1 MRPWR
6 LCWSVISR
14 RAAWAVVLCATLT
27 MTVSYVDRTAL
38 AVLAP
43 SVTKALHIS
52 ETAYGWLSSAFSMA
66 YLLATPLTG
75 YWIDRVGARRGL
87 VASALV
93 WTSIA
98 ALHALVPGFGVLFA
112 LRIALGIAEGP
123 SFPGSAQTVQRVLPA
138 GERSRGFGVLFTGS
152 SIGGMIVPPLA
163 SALYTA
169 GGWRF
174 AMLVSAV
181 AGLVWV
187 PLWIV
192 ATRRVAAQLDAREPV
207 RPPQAAFREL
217 ISHPAMWRALCAIVA
232 AGPIA
237 ALVQT
242 WGAKYL
248 DRTFSV
254 KQGDVGHYLWLPPL
268 VFDVAAVLFGDLA
281 TRQRRPQGVP
291 PRALF
296 AVGVVLAASFATL
309 PLAATPWQAMAVF
322 SAALAGAGIVYTL
335 TTADM
340 LGRLPSH
347 LVAAGAGLMASGQ
360 SLSLIIAN
368 PLIGR
373 SIDHFHSYDVAA
385 TVLGA
390 WVVPGC
396 LVWLVWVPKSDQGMS
411 NTLSS

>member
-1 MRPWR
+1 
-6 LCWSVISR
+6 VTR
-14 RAAWAVVLCATLT
+14 RQAWAVVLCATLT

-43 SVTKALHIS
+43 SVTKALGIS

-66 YLLATPLTG
+66 YLVATPLTG

-87 VASALV
+87 VASVLV

-98 ALHALVPGFGVLFA
+98 AMHALVPGFGALFA

-123 SFPGSAQTVQRVLPA
+123 SFPGSAQTVQRILPA
-138 GERSRGFGVLFTGS
+138 EERSRGFGVLFTGS

-163 SALYTA
+163 SALYNV

-174 AMLVSAV
+174 AMLVSAL

-187 PLWIV
+187 PLWIA
-192 ATRRVAAQLDAREPV
+192 ATRRVAAKLDAREPGV
-207 RPPQAAFREL
+207 APHAAFGEL
-217 ISHPAMWRALCAIVA
+217 IRHPAMQRALCAIVA

-237 ALVQT
+237 AIVHT
-242 WGAKYL
+242 WSAKYL
-248 DRTFSV
+248 DRTFQV

-281 TRQRRPQGVP
+281 ARQHRPHGVP
-291 PRALF
+291 PRGLF
-296 AVGVVLAASFATL
+296 VVGVVLATGFALL
-309 PLAATPWQAMAVF
+309 PVAATPWQAMAVF
-322 SAALAGAGIVYTL
+322 STALAGAGIIYTL

-340 LGRLPSH
+340 LARLPPH
-347 LVAAGAGLMASGQ
+347 LIAAGSGLMASAQ

-373 SIDHFHSYDVAA
+373 SIDHFHDYNVAA
-385 TVLGA
+385 LALGG
-390 WVVPGC
+390 WVIPGC
-396 LVWLVWVPKSDQGMS
+396 LVWLLWVPREPR
-411 NTLSS
+411 